1 MHYYWVIDYLASKD
15 GKTLHPVVIGGR
27 CFTSEMRAQ
36 QFMDQTNLS
45 PKAEIMELDTS
56 NTSRASQEIKAKLAV
71 RLHSLEQGMAKAVHK
86 LPEHKVA
93 VGDSYAR

>member
-1 MHYYWVIDYLASKD
+1 MHYYWVVDYLPSKD

-36 QFMDQTNLS
+36 QFIDQTNLS
-45 PKAEIMELDTS
+45 PKAEIMMLDTS

-71 RLHSLEQGMAKAVHK
+71 RLHSLEQGMVKAVHK
-86 LPEHKVA
+86 LPEHRVP
-93 VGDSYAR
+93 VGE